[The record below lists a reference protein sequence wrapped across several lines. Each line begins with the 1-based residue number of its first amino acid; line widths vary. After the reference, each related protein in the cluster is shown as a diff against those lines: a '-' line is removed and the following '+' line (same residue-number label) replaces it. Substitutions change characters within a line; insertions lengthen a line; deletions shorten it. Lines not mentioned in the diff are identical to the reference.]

1 MTRAVSRRL
10 SGLLAVSLLA
20 LSVGRAQDLSIREYQ
35 PKSTLV
41 VPEHPVPRAK
51 YPVIDIHSHHR
62 TLAED
67 SWSRI
72 VGEMDA
78 LNLQVLVNLSGGT
91 GRELV
96 DRIAFVKHGA
106 APRRMVFFANLD
118 FSDLDTP
125 GYGRRAAA
133 RLEADIA
140 AGALGLKIYKNLGMT
155 LKRADGRRVPVD
167 DEELAPVWEAC
178 GRLGVPVLIHTG
190 EPASFFEPVDA
201 HNERWLELQLH
212 PDRRRP
218 PDRFPSFEQLMAE
231 RDRLFARHGRTKF
244 IAAHMGYHANDL
256 ARLGRLLD
264 EHPNVYVETGA
275 ILAELGRQ
283 PRFAREFFIRYQDRV
298 LFGKD
303 AYRASEYPYY
313 WRVFE
318 TADEYFDYYRD
329 YHAFWKMYG
338 LALPDAV
345 LRRVY
350 YENALELLPHLD
362 RSGFPLV
369 DGTAGVLPGPV
380 LAK

>member
-10 SGLLAVSLLA
+10 FGLFAVSLLA

-62 TLAED
+62 TLTGD
-67 SWSRI
+67 SWRRI

-91 GRELV
+91 GRELA
-96 DRIAFVKHGA
+96 DRLAFVKNSV
-106 APRRMVFFANLD
+106 APQRMVFFANID

-125 GYGRRAAA
+125 GFGRRAAA

-140 AGALGLKIYKNLGMT
+140 AGAMGLKIFKNLGMT

-190 EPASFFEPVDA
+190 EPASFFDPVDQ

-218 PDRFPSFEQLMAE
+218 PDRFPDFEHLMAE
-231 RDRLFARHGRTKF
+231 RDRLFARHGRTTF
-244 IAAHMGYHANDL
+244 IAAHMGYHAGDL

-264 EHPNVYVETGA
+264 AHSNVYVETGA

-283 PRFAREFFIRYQDRV
+283 PRFAREFFVRYQDRV

-303 AYRASEYPYY
+303 AYRAGEYPYY

-350 YENALELLPHLD
+350 YGNALKLLPNLD
-362 RSGFPLV
+362 RSAFPLV
-369 DGTAGVLPGPV
+369 DGTAGVLPGAV